1 MVNRRTTNSF
11 ENYYYYYYYVD
22 VDVVVVDNDDDD
34 PSVLL
39 GNSMELLFSEL

>member
-22 VDVVVVDNDDDD
+22 VDVVVDNDDDD